1 MAKIALLGCVVGLIL
16 LAGTGCGALSAGQPL
31 GQTSAVQTLR
41 AKDAKLGESLI
52 KALWERDAEQV
63 RSLLAKGASP
73 DTRDEFG
80 YPALHLAAGD
90 GQIDSV
96 VALLEVKADVS
107 LRDPDQRTALMEGA
121 ESGVADIVTVL
132 IKRGADVK
140 AFDNLK
146 WTALHGAAFYG
157 KAETVKALIA
167 AHADI
172 TARTDRGKTPDQLA
186 DEMGYPDVSQ
196 IIRSAGPKIP

>member
-1 MAKIALLGCVVGLIL
+1 MTKIALLGCVVGLIL
-16 LAGTGCGALSAGQPL
+16 GAGAGCGTLPAGKAL
-31 GQTSAVQTLR
+31 GQDGVSQPLR

-73 DTRDEFG
+73 DTRDAFG
-80 YPALHLAAGD
+80 YPALLLAAGD
-90 GQIDSV
+90 GQLDSV
-96 VALLEVKADVS
+96 VALLEAKADVTV
-107 LRDPDQRTALMEGA
+107 RDPDQRTALMEGA
-121 ESGVADIVTVL
+121 ESGVAEIVTAL
-132 IKRGADVK
+132 IARGADVR
-140 AFDNLK
+140 AVDNLK

-157 KAETVKALIA
+157 KADTARALIA

-186 DEMGYPDVSQ
+186 DEMGYPDVSR
-196 IIRSAGPKIP
+196 IIRNAGPRIP